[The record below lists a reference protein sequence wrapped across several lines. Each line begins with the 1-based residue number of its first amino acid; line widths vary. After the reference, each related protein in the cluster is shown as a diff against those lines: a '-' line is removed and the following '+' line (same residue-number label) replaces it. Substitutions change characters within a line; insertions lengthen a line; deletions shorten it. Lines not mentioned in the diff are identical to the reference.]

1 MRSALA
7 LAVFVVP
14 VFVVGASFGLDALAL
29 TCFSIE
35 KELRCTDLDL
45 ALAFA
50 FIEVK
55 VLTIFACS
63 WRANPVAKIRI
74 PLSARWLCSIWQALA
89 FTLKVVPITLNAFSR
104 RVQNGLACFRDA
116 FTAAADFIP
125 RHSLRALLRHTLA
138 SAPL

>member
-7 LAVFVVP
+7 LAASVVP
-14 VFVVGASFGLDALAL
+14 VFIVGAFFGLDALAL
-29 TCFSIE
+29 TCFSI
-35 KELRCTDLDL
+35 KEELSRTDLDL
-45 ALAFA
+45 AFAFA
-50 FIEVK
+50 FIEVEI
-55 VLTIFACS
+55 LAILARS
-63 WRANPVAKIRI
+63 WRANPVTKIRV
-74 PLSARWLCSIWQALA
+74 PLSAHWLFSIWQALA
-89 FTLKVVPITLNAFSR
+89 LTLKVVPITLNAFSR